1 MYERILVALDGSRFS
16 EEVIP
21 YAVALAARG
30 APLTLLRVVDKAAD
44 ESDARA
50 YVETLGVAH
59 GERDVDGLLAGKTWL
74 MGDDFTVADG
84 YLFTV
89 TNWAQP
95 MQIDLSPYQ
104 NLTAYRQ
111 RVAARPAVQ
120 AAMKAEGLI

>member
-1 MYERILVALDGSRFS
+1 MLETICCLSRS
-16 EEVIP
+16 LSIP
-21 YAVALAARG
+21 F
-30 APLTLLRVVDKAAD
+30 
-44 ESDARA
+44 
-50 YVETLGVAH
+50 
-59 GERDVDGLLAGKTWL
+59 VDGELAGKQYL